1 MRVVVVDDEPLARR
15 RLIRM
20 LVALGAEVA
29 GEAGDGLEA
38 LEVVRRT
45 RPDLIL
51 LDIRMPELDG
61 LALAA
66 LPDLPPIVFTTAHA
80 DHAVEAFALAATDYL
95 LKPVRRERLA
105 EALRRVRDPEPSR
118 AVVAQLGGARLVV
131 RSGAVTR
138 LFDAARIARIRAT
151 DKVSVFVADGVE
163 HVLDESLTE
172 LEERLRDA
180 GFLRV
185 HRGEL
190 VNLARVVALHRGAG
204 APALELDDGDRDPVS
219 RRRLAEVEA
228 RLGL

>member
-20 LVALGAEVA
+20 VRDLGADVV
-29 GEAGDGLEA
+29 GEAGDGREA
-38 LEVVRRT
+38 LTVIRAVG
-45 RPDLIL
+45 PDLVL

-66 LPDLPPIVFTTAHA
+66 MSDLPPIVFTTAHA

-105 EALRRVRDPEPSR
+105 EALARAGDPERSR
-118 AVVAQLGGARLVV
+118 RVVAQLGGARLVV
-131 RSGAVTR
+131 RTGAVSR
-138 LFDAARIARIRAT
+138 LFDARRVARIRAT
-151 DKVSVFVADGVE
+151 DKVSVFVVDGVE
-163 HVLDESLTE
+163 HVLDESLVE
-172 LEERLRDA
+172 LEDRLREV

-190 VNLARVVALHRGAG
+190 VNLDRVVALHRGEG
-204 APALELDDGDRDPVS
+204 GFVLELDDGERVPVS
-219 RRRLAEVEA
+219 RRRVAEVEA
-228 RLGL
+228 KLGL